1 MGRNIGR
8 ILRRLEERGWQED
21 KLVVFT
27 TDQGW
32 NAGHHGVGARGG
44 GLAVHDDLEP
54 PSTQLR
60 SGDSDGSI
68 QVGPA
73 DQGVA
78 Q

>member
-1 MGRNIGR
+1 MA
-8 ILRRLEERGWQED
+8 
-21 KLVVFT
+21 F
-27 TDQGW
+27 
-32 NAGHHGVGARGG
+32 GARAGD
-44 GLAVHDDLEP
+44 LAVHDDLEP
-54 PSTQLR
+54 PGTQLR

>member
-1 MGRNIGR
+1 M
-8 ILRRLEERGWQED
+8 
-21 KLVVFT
+21 VFT

-54 PSTQLR
+54 PSTQLS